1 MNLGTKDYYELVKNL
16 HEGYAYHRM
25 IYDNAG
31 NPVDYVFLE
40 VNEMFLKITGHV
52 KENII
57 GKKATEVLKWLN
69 SENPEEGVFRSY
81 GDLSKKGGQI
91 VYNNVF
97 LKEYG
102 KWVRIVAFSTGD
114 GYFTTLVRD
123 ATHENLLKKSN
134 KYTEERYHTILE
146 TVPVSILEIDLS
158 EIWEVI
164 SELKKDHLDFDTVM
178 ELHPEFYLQARGFF
192 KLLAVNEE
200 AIRMFK
206 ARDEDDFISHISRL
220 FTKENDCDWRRLFKG
235 IWHEKDIIE
244 LELKI
249 KDFNDDEMAIFVRA
263 KILFVKEEVKM
274 LMSVLNVTHI
284 KSMEV
289 EWEKQQTELMAS
301 YEQMEAY
308 NIELKEAQKDLSRIN
323 EKLTATND
331 QLSRRERQLNMALQS
346 ARESLWILEEKSG
359 HIENVGSWQHFLGFE
374 DKEFAASFDNWLSLI
389 HEEDKER
396 VRLALQKAFSENEK
410 FFEVE
415 YRIRTKSGMWLW
427 ALSRGEVLLN
437 EEGSS
442 KLILGTH
449 QDISRRKEAERRLD
463 YLVAFDQLTGLPNKQ
478 TLTMKLQEEI
488 ERNKRNDSV
497 MAVLALDLDGFKRIN
512 ESMGHSF
519 GDMLLSQVSSRL
531 RQKVRKQDFI
541 ARSSSD
547 EFSII
552 FPDIKGKDKIAYLAR
567 NLLKRFETPFLINDK
582 EVFVTASIGI
592 AIFPDNG
599 ESDDTLLKKADL
611 ALIESK
617 KAGKN
622 TFRFYNANMNSKAT
636 RKLEL
641 ETRLHRAIE
650 QHQFVL
656 YYQPQFDLKTNTV
669 VGVEALIRWCDPD
682 VGIISPGE
690 FMPIAEETGLILP
703 IGDWVLSRA
712 CYELHE
718 WRQKGLKPFRMS
730 VNISPLQFAQE
741 NFLEILK
748 NTIVESNIDP
758 KYLML
763 EITES
768 ILMDDIESVRK
779 KLQEI
784 KDIGCSLSIDDFGTG
799 YSSLAYLRKFP
810 IDELKI
816 DKSFVLDLSYPDNAS
831 IVKTIISLAN
841 NLNMSVI
848 AEGIEENS
856 QCEFLIQNDCNMM
869 QGYLF
874 GHPMSHEQIED
885 FLKEFLGF
893 EKKGSYDI
901 IS

>member
-1 MNLGTKDYYELVKNL
+1 
-16 HEGYAYHRM
+16 
-25 IYDNAG
+25 
-31 NPVDYVFLE
+31 
-40 VNEMFLKITGHV
+40 
-52 KENII
+52 
-57 GKKATEVLKWLN
+57 
-69 SENPEEGVFRSY
+69 
-81 GDLSKKGGQI
+81 
-91 VYNNVF
+91 
-97 LKEYG
+97 
-102 KWVRIVAFSTGD
+102 
-114 GYFTTLVRD
+114 
-123 ATHENLLKKSN
+123 
-134 KYTEERYHTILE
+134 
-146 TVPVSILEIDLS
+146 
-158 EIWEVI
+158 
-164 SELKKDHLDFDTVM
+164 
-178 ELHPEFYLQARGFF
+178 
-192 KLLAVNEE
+192 
-200 AIRMFK
+200 
-206 ARDEDDFISHISRL
+206 
-220 FTKENDCDWRRLFKG
+220 
-235 IWHEKDIIE
+235 
-244 LELKI
+244 
-249 KDFNDDEMAIFVRA
+249 
-263 KILFVKEEVKM
+263 
-274 LMSVLNVTHI
+274 
-284 KSMEV
+284 
-289 EWEKQQTELMAS
+289 
-301 YEQMEAY
+301 
-308 NIELKEAQKDLSRIN
+308 
-323 EKLTATND
+323 
-331 QLSRRERQLNMALQS
+331 
-346 ARESLWILEEKSG
+346 
-359 HIENVGSWQHFLGFE
+359 
-374 DKEFAASFDNWLSLI
+374 
-389 HEEDKER
+389 
-396 VRLALQKAFSENEK
+396 
-410 FFEVE
+410 
-415 YRIRTKSGMWLW
+415 MWLW

-531 RQKVRKQDFI
+531 RQK
-541 ARSSSD
+541 
-547 EFSII
+547 
-552 FPDIKGKDKIAYLAR
+552 AR